1 MVYHLAVFDRRAYRS
16 YSKIMN
22 QQFLLITSV
31 SAITAIVI
39 ISIILILFKRKKAE
53 SDNWYATFNSISKK
67 LDRIE
72 DMAGKVDNISRIFS
86 LPHIRGAA
94 GETMLESL
102 LQNWLPQGSFKL
114 QYKFSSGARAD
125 AVIRLG
131 KFLVPID
138 SKFPLES
145 IGSIIEEDSRG
156 LNNQIKRVFL
166 KHCDDIAGK
175 YIVPEEGTMQF
186 ALMYIPSEKI
196 YYKGFVDDD
205 GSFMR
210 EILKKGVLPVSPS
223 NIFTY
228 VQTVAYGLRGFSFSN
243 KQKLIL
249 DRLHRLREDFNLLKR
264 QYEIGTTHLKNLQKV
279 WDDSTVRLNSMDSAI
294 ERMEQPE
301 D

>member
-196 YYKGFVDDD
+196 YYKVFVDDD

>member
-1 MVYHLAVFDRRAYRS
+1 
-16 YSKIMN
+16 MN
-22 QQFLLITSV
+22 QQILLITSLSFTALLTV
-31 SAITAIVI
+31 IT
-39 ISIILILFKRKKAE
+39 ISTILIKRKKLV
-53 SDNWYATFNSISKK
+53 SDNWFETFNSISKR

-72 DMAGKVDNISRIFS
+72 DMAGKVDNLSRIFT

-102 LQNWLPQGSFKL
+102 LQNWLPPGSFKM
-114 QYKFSSGARAD
+114 QYKFSNGTRAD
-125 AVIRLG
+125 AVIKLG

-145 IGSIIEEDSRG
+145 ISTIIDENTKG
-156 LNNQIKRVFL
+156 LTNQIKKVFL
-166 KHCDDIAGK
+166 KHCDDIADK
-175 YIVPEEGTMQF
+175 YILPEEGTMQF

-196 YYKGFVDDD
+196 YYKVFIDDD

-210 EILKKGVLPVSPS
+210 DILKRGVLPVSPS

-228 VQTVAYGLRGFSFSN
+228 LQTVAYGLRGFSFSN

-264 QYEIGTTHLKNLQKV
+264 QYDVGTTHLKNLQKV
-279 WDDSTVRLNSMDSAI
+279 WDESTVRLSSMDSAI
-294 ERMEQPE
+294 ERMERPE